1 MAKKRDEQTERKT
14 AQQSVEAKVKA
25 ELRARPVLESPLSV
39 VKMDISEL
47 RNYTNRISDFLNSPD
62 VAAIKIC
69 ECCINIE

>member
-1 MAKKRDEQTERKT
+1 MPEKKEPEGT
-14 AQQSVEAKVKA
+14 AVPPKPKA
-25 ELRARPVLESPLSV
+25 ELRHRQVLESPLSV

>member
-1 MAKKRDEQTERKT
+1 MADKKLDEQSERGSSQTKP
-14 AQQSVEAKVKA
+14 KG
-25 ELRARPVLESPLSV
+25 ELRHRQILESPMSV

>member
-1 MAKKRDEQTERKT
+1 MADKSDEQAERSSQTK
-14 AQQSVEAKVKA
+14 SKG
-25 ELRARPVLESPLSV
+25 ELRHRQVLESPMSV